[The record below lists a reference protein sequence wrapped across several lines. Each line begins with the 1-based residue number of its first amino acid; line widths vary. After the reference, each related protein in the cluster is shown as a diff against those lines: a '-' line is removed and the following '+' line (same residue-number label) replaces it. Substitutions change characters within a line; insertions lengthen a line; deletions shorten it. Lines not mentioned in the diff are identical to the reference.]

1 MLPEVKMR
9 AEDPIGT
16 GRQRL
21 THSDKSTLIERTA
34 KITNTDD
41 N

>member
-16 GRQRL
+16 GRQK
-21 THSDKSTLIERTA
+21 TYSDKSTLIERTA